1 MIIGLVGMMASG
13 KGEIVKILEDLGF
26 KYVRLSSMVREEARK
41 LGLSEER
48 SVLQDVGNKMR
59 AEGGVGILAQRAMEK
74 IEVEGGDWVVDG
86 VRNDGEVDVLQEK
99 GAVVVGVEV
108 DREILIERL
117 IGRGRDGDASERVE
131 IEAKLDREWGI
142 GEPED
147 GQQVGKC
154 MQKADFVIKNEGTL
168 IELRTNFLNLL
179 DSHG

>member
-74 IEVEGGDWVVDG
+74 IEVEGGD
-86 VRNDGEVDVLQEK
+86 
-99 GAVVVGVEV
+99 
-108 DREILIERL
+108 
-117 IGRGRDGDASERVE
+117 GDASERVE